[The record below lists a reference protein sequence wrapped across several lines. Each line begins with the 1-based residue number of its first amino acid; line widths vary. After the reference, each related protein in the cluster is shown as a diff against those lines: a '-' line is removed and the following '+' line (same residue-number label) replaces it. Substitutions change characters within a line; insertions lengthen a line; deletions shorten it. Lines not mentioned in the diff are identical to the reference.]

1 MDMPMLKG
9 DAVRELYARAARW
22 LAGGALE
29 R

>member
-1 MDMPMLKG
+1 MLKG
-9 DAVRELYARAARW
+9 PAVEALYQRAARW